1 MYFIKEIQEDN
12 YMKSVFCKKKTF
24 WCNTGKAWEWKL
36 KSKACKIVRDEHVL
50 NKNKQF
56 KDIYLLL
63 LPHVPELTLFMWHT
77 NEQITGIGNVIGIVI
92 TEEELV
98 IEEFSQGINSTST
111 SFPSVLS
118 GTNIFSVTNTR
129 KIPLSFLA
137 EIP

>member
-1 MYFIKEIQEDN
+1 
-12 YMKSVFCKKKTF
+12 
-24 WCNTGKAWEWKL
+24 
-36 KSKACKIVRDEHVL
+36 
-50 NKNKQF
+50 
-56 KDIYLLL
+56 
-63 LPHVPELTLFMWHT
+63 VPELTLFMWHT